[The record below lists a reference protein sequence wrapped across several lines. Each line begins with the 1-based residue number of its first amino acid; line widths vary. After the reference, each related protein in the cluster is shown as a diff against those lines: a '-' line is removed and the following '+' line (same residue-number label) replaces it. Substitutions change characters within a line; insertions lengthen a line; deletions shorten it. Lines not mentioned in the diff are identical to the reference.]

1 MSALTPTE
9 VLERRREVLRNQ
21 DTDGFAGLFA
31 PDGVI
36 ELPFAA
42 PDMPS
47 RLEGQQAIREF
58 SRRMAA
64 SPLRIDDLESLAV
77 YQTDDPEI
85 IIVELVTYGTLT
97 GTGRTLAGTSIQVF
111 QIRDGKIILFR
122 DYFNPRGFEE
132 FLRD

>member
-1 MSALTPTE
+1 VSALTPPE

-21 DTDGFAGLFA
+21 DTDGFVGLFA

-47 RLEGQQAIREF
+47 RLEGRQAIRDF
-58 SRRMAA
+58 SRRVAA
-64 SPLRIDDLESLAV
+64 SSLRIDDLEPLAV

-111 QIRDGKIILFR
+111 RIRDGKIVLFR

-132 FLRD
+132 LLRD